1 MDHGRGDGKKLG
13 ARRLA
18 EAIERG
24 RARTGVS
31 TTQLTLVG
39 FGLNV
44 AVAAVL
50 AMGFLPLG
58 GVLLLLAGAFDT
70 LDGAL
75 ARVSKRATTFGAFLD
90 STLDRYSEAALLP
103 GLLYEA
109 SRPGYLALTTVTYVA
124 IVGSLPGSYCRARA
138 EGLG

>member
-1 MDHGRGDGKKLG
+1 MLDGLKLS

-18 EAIERG
+18 EAIARG
-24 RARTGVS
+24 LARTGVS
-31 TTQLTLVG
+31 PTQLTLVG

-44 AVAAVL
+44 AVAVVL
-50 AMGFLPLG
+50 ALGFLTLG
-58 GVLLLLAGAFDT
+58 GLLLLLAGAFDT

-90 STLDRYSEAALLP
+90 STLDRYSEAALLL

-109 SRPGYLALTTVTYVA
+109 S
-124 IVGSLPGSYCRARA
+124 
-138 EGLG
+138 